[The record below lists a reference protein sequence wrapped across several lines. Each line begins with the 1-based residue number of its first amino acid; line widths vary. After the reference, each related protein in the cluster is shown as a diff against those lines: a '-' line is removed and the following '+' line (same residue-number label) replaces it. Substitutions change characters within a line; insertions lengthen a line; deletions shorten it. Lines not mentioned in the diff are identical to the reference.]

1 MYAAAWKQS
10 YLPTEDQTALA
21 YVLLHALGLGEVSS
35 IFLVK
40 LGLVLPLERPNTSLT
55 LVCCCFSIGFVP

>member
-35 IFLVK
+35 IFLV
-40 LGLVLPLERPNTSLT
+40 GLVLPLEGPNTSLT